1 VRLPQRP
8 VIRLSCAGDSM
19 STSVPAVR
27 AGSGARDSGLAS
39 WYTAGGTDGFGD
51 RLLMFDN
58 SGAASFELLRFRQEL
73 AVEAG
78 FESLLRQRVQRLA
91 TFRHPSFPSIKA
103 VEHLEDGDGLALV
116 STHTPGK
123 RLSELL
129 DSRTTSTGLHPAFV
143 SWLVQQITPLLA
155 TLQSHGYDIV
165 HGALT
170 IDRIILTPEGRIA
183 IVEHALGSAVRG
195 LEMSPARL
203 WREFGIVA
211 RPTSRGEACLD
222 ARGDI
227 MQVGVVALSLLL
239 GRRVAL
245 QEVEQRLPALF
256 DEFSLLPSARAS
268 LFTPPLRQWLERAM
282 QVHPQSYRSAAEAH
296 DGLRELPAQ
305 AVSSLP
311 ALLGSLM
318 GGAPVDVP
326 PPAALPVAV
335 IDDIEDGSTLVVP
348 EDSLHAE
355 PEQAESVTLPVA
367 ETTPAASPAAF
378 TVTLEQPAT
387 SELATLLPPAAAD
400 ISRVD
405 IRSLEV
411 ARMDDPGSSPY
422 AMAASR
428 LPDRSL
434 LASTRRWVM
443 IGLALIAIIEAAVI
457 AALVR
462 RPTAPVAAAVAA
474 PLAITI
480 DASRPGSTVFVDDR
494 PAGTT
499 PLSLTLDATTRSLR
513 ITDTVAAGTTV
524 AAPVV
529 APVAGAEQTARQLP
543 GAVRF
548 TSPIDLQIFEGA
560 RLLGRTLDGAISV
573 PPGTHQFDLV
583 NADLGFRTRQSVTV
597 RTGETSAFTVAM
609 PTGRLSVNAQP
620 WAQVWVDQNAVG
632 ETPIANLSVSLGQHE
647 VTFRHPQLGERKETV
662 VIRADRVTR
671 LSATFNR

>member
-1 VRLPQRP
+1 MNTGVPDVRP
-8 VIRLSCAGDSM
+8 G
-19 STSVPAVR
+19 
-27 AGSGARDSGLAS
+27 AGSRDLGVAS
-39 WYTAGGTDGFGD
+39 WYTAGRTDGFGD

-58 SGAASFELLRFRQEL
+58 SGAASFELLRFRQDL
-73 AVEAG
+73 AAEAG

-91 TFRHPSFPSIKA
+91 TFRHPSFPAIKA

-116 STHTPGK
+116 STHMAGK

-129 DSRTTSTGLHPAFV
+129 DARPASAGLHPAFV

-155 TLQSHGYDIV
+155 ALQSHGYDIV

-195 LEMSPARL
+195 LELSPGRL

-211 RPTSRGEACLD
+211 RSTSRGEACLD

-227 MQVGVVALSLLL
+227 MQVGIVALSLLL

-256 DEFSLLPSARAS
+256 DEFSLLPGARAS
-268 LFTPPLRQWLERAM
+268 LFTGPLRQWLERAM
-282 QVHPQSYRSAAEAH
+282 QIHPQSYRSAAEAQ

-305 AVSSLP
+305 SVSSLP
-311 ALLGSLM
+311 ALLNSMM
-318 GGAPVDVP
+318 GVAPIATLPSAPDLVESATGIHEASVTVDTADDVDVGRESTVRATGVAAETMP
-326 PPAALPVAV
+326 ATEPAPASASRTNLSPAPLTITVEPPA
-335 IDDIEDGSTLVVP
+335 TL
-348 EDSLHAE
+348 DM
-355 PEQAESVTLPVA
+355 
-367 ETTPAASPAAF
+367 
-378 TVTLEQPAT
+378 
-387 SELATLLPPAAAD
+387 ATLLPPVAAD
-400 ISRVD
+400 LSRVD
-405 IRSLEV
+405 DRALEV
-411 ARMDDPGSSPY
+411 ASMDDSESAPY
-422 AMAASR
+422 ALAASGV
-428 LPDRSL
+428 PDRSL
-434 LASTRRWVM
+434 VASTRRWVM
-443 IGLALIAIIEAAVI
+443 IGLALIAVVEAGVI
-457 AALVR
+457 AALAR
-462 RPTAPVAAAVAA
+462 RPAPPVAAAVAA

-480 DASRPGSTVFVDDR
+480 DASRPGSTVFVDDQ

-499 PLSLTLDATTRSLR
+499 PLKLTLDARTRSLR
-513 ITDTVAAGTTV
+513 ITDTIAAGAAQGVAPT
-524 AAPVV
+524 AAP
-529 APVAGAEQTARQLP
+529 AAIPEQAVRQRP

-548 TSPIDLQIFEGA
+548 TSAIDLQVVEGT
-560 RLLGRTLDGAISV
+560 RVLGRTSDGVISIA
-573 PPGTHQFDLV
+573 PGTHQFDLV

-597 RTGETSAFTVAM
+597 RAGETSAFTVTT

-662 VIRADRVTR
+662 TVRADRVTR
-671 LSATFNR
+671 LSATFDR